1 MYHDEEKHDTVMR
14 VDEPDDEALAKEID
28 TRIRE
33 LNGLFEKAQKRDIS
47 VQITV
52 ITNGS
57 VPALR
62 LDGVYKKLNKPLI
75 YRV

>member
-1 MYHDEEKHDTVMR
+1 MDEFNE
-14 VDEPDDEALAKEID
+14 EEFAKEID

-33 LNGLFEKAQKRDIS
+33 LNALFEKAQKRDIS

-52 ITNGS
+52 ITNGT
-57 VPALR
+57 VPAMR
-62 LDGVYKKLNKPLI
+62 LEGVYKKLNKPLI